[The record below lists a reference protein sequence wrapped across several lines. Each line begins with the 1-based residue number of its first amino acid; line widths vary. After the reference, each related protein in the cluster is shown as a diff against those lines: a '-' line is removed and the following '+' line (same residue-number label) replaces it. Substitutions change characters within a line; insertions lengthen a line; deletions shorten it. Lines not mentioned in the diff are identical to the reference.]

1 MDKVFFDGW
10 ETIYRTLILSV
21 CAYVGLIIFL
31 RISGKRTLSK
41 MNAFDLIIT
50 VAFGST
56 LASTITSKQVSL
68 AQSLT
73 AMAMLVLLQFIVTFL
88 SVRSSAVTS
97 FVKGTPSL
105 LLYKGNFLWEA
116 MKRERF
122 IEQEIRAAV
131 RESGIGSIKDV
142 YAVVLETDGSLS
154 VIPDVE
160 GSDFEAFANVRA
172 PAKIKLTEKE
182 QSRQQQ
188 EGRDNQPWSQQ
199 QRTEARKTKSEAD
212 K

>member
-1 MDKVFFDGW
+1 MDKVFFDSW
-10 ETIYRTLILSV
+10 DAILRTLILSV
-21 CAYVGLIIFL
+21 CAYIGLIIFL

-41 MNAFDLIIT
+41 MNAFDLVIT

-68 AQSLT
+68 TQSLT

-88 SVRSSAVTS
+88 SVRSSAVTGI
-97 FVKGTPSL
+97 VKGTPSL
-105 LLYKGNFLWEA
+105 LLYKGDFLWDA

-131 RESGIGSIKDV
+131 RESGVGSIKEV

-154 VIPDVE
+154 VIPDVDGGE
-160 GSDFEAFANVRA
+160 FDAFANVRA
-172 PAKIKLTEKE
+172 PESIKLTEKQRNKHPRE
-182 QSRQQQ
+182 QGDYRQNKQQQ
-188 EGRDNQPWSQQ
+188 
-199 QRTEARKTKSEAD
+199 TEAHKTKSESD